1 MRELRA
7 VTPQDAKR
15 VWESQRQPTPS
26 TVARALSQAGQKVD
40 AKTIARWKARN
51 WMSASPQRHPLESAW
66 DALETAIPLLT
77 GDPTST
83 IWRVGRMEEMAE
95 LLEKLTEDE
104 LYRQR
109 TRALR
114 TVVVVVSLELARR
127 VKEFIPERIDEYT
140 LLLKAVT
147 LAFRASFDADGS
159 ERKLT

>member
-7 VTPQDAKR
+7 ATPQDAKR
-15 VWESQRQPTPS
+15 VWESQRQPTARS
-26 TVARALSQAGQKVD
+26 VARALSQAGQKVD
-40 AKTIARWKARN
+40 AKTIVRWKARN
-51 WMSASPQRHPLESAW
+51 WTSASQQRHPLETAW
-66 DALETAIPLLT
+66 DMLDTAIPLLT

-83 IWRVGRMEEMAE
+83 VWSISRMQQTAE

-114 TVVVVVSLELARR
+114 TVVIVVSLELARR
-127 VKEFIPERIDEYT
+127 VKEFIPERFDEYT

-147 LAFRASFDADGS
+147 LAFRASLDADDS
-159 ERKLT
+159 V

>member
-26 TVARALSQAGQKVD
+26 TVARALSQAGQKIS

-51 WMSASPQRHPLESAW
+51 WTSASPQRHPLESAW
-66 DALETAIPLLT
+66 DTLNAAIPLLT
-77 GDPTST
+77 GDPVST
-83 IWRVGRMEEMAE
+83 VWSLKRMQEIAE
-95 LLEKLTEDE
+95 LLEKLPEDE

-114 TVVVVVSLELARR
+114 TVVIVVSLELARR
-127 VKEFIPERIDEYT
+127 VKEFIPERMDEYT

-147 LAFRASFDADGS
+147 LAFKASLDADDS
-159 ERKLT
+159 EHS